1 MKQKPRMRWFYKRI
15 RLEHTGP
22 LLSGCQAPQARGSRP
37 SGCWLACGA
46 VVSGVPG
53 LFPEPSI
60 RGSAAIRGA
69 GPCRTWSHAPG
80 RRAGT
85 GCSVASAL
93 PVDRGQATLLQAG
106 LTVLLRI
113 RLLKGTADA
122 QRGWAGPRAAG
133 YGELARRATFWLA
146 PTHLRGLSS
155 GTFLLAP
162 GLNTECSAGLE
173 YEDSLVPPESFSLG
187 SSIR

>member
-113 RLLKGTADA
+113 RLLVGANTLEGPQ
-122 QRGWAGPRAAG
+122 QRHFPVGPRAEHGVQRGAG
-133 YGELARRATFWLA
+133 V
-146 PTHLRGLSS
+146 RGQFGPSRKLQS
-155 GTFLLAP
+155 GQFH
-162 GLNTECSAGLE
+162 
-173 YEDSLVPPESFSLG
+173 
-187 SSIR
+187 